1 MTPNIQIVIF
11 WYGLILFFCNII
23 FRLSPIYDTTT
34 LNATNTKER
43 MDISK
48 MLDYVVLTEIFMIT
62 PIPFRTNM
70 HNHIKIKELLKSSF
84 WYSVCMCIWMYPTMF
99 IPVYGVQSIYLY
111 CKDFSP
117 SFVRSLYAYNREKR
131 LWVINLIGQ

>member
-11 WYGLILFFCNII
+11 WYGIILFFCSII
-23 FRLSPIYDTTT
+23 FELSPIQDTP
-34 LNATNTKER
+34 NATINEVSL
-43 MDISK
+43 DISK
-48 MLDYVVLTEIFMIT
+48 MWDYVVLTEIFMIT

-70 HNHIKIKELLKSSF
+70 HNHIKIKELPKSSF
-84 WYSVCMCIWMYPTMF
+84 WYSVCIRMWMYPTMF

>member
-11 WYGLILFFCNII
+11 WYGLILFCLCNII
-23 FRLSPIYDTTT
+23 FRFSPLCTTT
-34 LNATNTKER
+34 RNATNTKESL
-43 MDISK
+43 DDST

-70 HNHIKIKELLKSSF
+70 HNHIKIKELPKSSF
-84 WYSVCMCIWMYPTMF
+84 WYSVCICMWMYPTMF

>member
-11 WYGLILFFCNII
+11 WYGLTLFFIIIFCNII
-23 FRLSPIYDTTT
+23 FRLSPLYKTT
-34 LNATNTKER
+34 TNTKESL
-43 MDISK
+43 DGSK

-62 PIPFRTNM
+62 LIPFRTNM
-70 HNHIKIKELLKSSF
+70 HNHIKIKGLPKSSF
-84 WYSVCMCIWMYPTMF
+84 WYSGCICMWMYPTMF

-131 LWVINLIGQ
+131 LWVINLIAQ